1 MTRER
6 MMDEPQNVCELT
18 DEEQQL
24 IRLLRHGP
32 QSVVTVAEALCMS
45 PAQTQHLLQRL
56 DRNVGLVRL
65 CRYDTVCYGLA
76 E

>member
-1 MTRER
+1 
-6 MMDEPQNVCELT
+6 MDEAQDVCELT
-18 DEEQQL
+18 DEEQHL

-45 PAQTQHLLQRL
+45 PAQTQNLLQRL
-56 DRNVGLVRL
+56 DRKVGLVRL
-65 CRYDTVCYGLA
+65 FRYDTICYGLA